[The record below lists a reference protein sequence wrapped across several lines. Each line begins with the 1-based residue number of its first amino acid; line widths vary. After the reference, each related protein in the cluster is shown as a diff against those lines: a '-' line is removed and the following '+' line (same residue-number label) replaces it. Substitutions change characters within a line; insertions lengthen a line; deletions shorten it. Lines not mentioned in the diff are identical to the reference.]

1 MLIFEERKGMVNL
14 RSRVLKNV
22 VPMRRFEHLAWFPY
36 RRICRICRVC
46 RTKKNHRTDRIH
58 PISYNK
64 LYLSFLL
71 Y

>member
-1 MLIFEERKGMVNL
+1 MLIFEEIKRMVNL
-14 RSRVLKNV
+14 PSRVLKNV

-36 RRICRICRVC
+36 HRICRVC